1 MTSNFDLLVVSKII
15 MFNVKCNQC
24 DRIVSNEELLHQNSE
39 RIRMSEEL
47 KARKK
52 TLNTRMFENTRVL
65 IFKKTNLTLLMRN
78 FVKRKKIP
86 LNCRLRI
93 ATN

>member
-1 MTSNFDLLVVSKII
+1 
-15 MFNVKCNQC
+15 MFNCKCNQC

-52 TLNTRMFENTRVL
+52 TLNARMFENTRVL
-65 IFKKTNLTLLMRN
+65 IFKKNQLE
-78 FVKRKKIP
+78 I
-86 LNCRLRI
+86 CH
-93 ATN
+93 